1 MVVSPGPTLEGG
13 CGGMCSQGDE
23 GETDLQIH
31 PIRNSCVF
39 AQKKFDTSDLSA
51 QLWASTVSLP

>member
-31 PIRNSCVF
+31 PICNSCVF

-51 QLWASTVSLP
+51 QL